1 MPKINPYYRY
11 AQFAASR
18 SRCGPGSLT
27 ERIAY
32 GPALV
37 TESTRTVMFD
47 HLFPSAGPTEL
58 SALLAVFLFGL
69 LGSTHCVGMCG
80 GIVATLSRQP
90 RTIPLRVEPREPE
103 AFAGHPSPIPGPD
116 PTGRPNEAAARH
128 TPGHPGPG
136 SANGQTLTRQL
147 AYNGGRLASYA
158 LAGLLAG
165 ATGSAAALAEHLL
178 PIQQFA
184 FVAGSLVMMV
194 IGLQMIGVP
203 AVSSVMEGAGRVIWP
218 FVQPLAQS
226 TLRLQG
232 LRGAFAAGLAWGWV
246 PCAMVYGVLAL
257 AIVSG
262 NPLSGAMIMLVFGL
276 GTAPALIGL
285 GWVSA
290 RGSSRFDT
298 PRLRRTIGFAIVIF
312 ALAGLARLDPIGR
325 IHQFGELCLSWI
337 R

>member
-1 MPKINPYYRY
+1 
-11 AQFAASR
+11 
-18 SRCGPGSLT
+18 
-27 ERIAY
+27 
-32 GPALV
+32 
-37 TESTRTVMFD
+37 MFD
-47 HLFPSAGPTEL
+47 HLLPTAGPAEL

-90 RTIPLRVEPREPE
+90 RTIAIRVEQGEAQ
-103 AFAGHPSPIPGPD
+103 AFAGHTRPIPEP
-116 PTGRPNEAAARH
+116 GRADRPIQAGARH

-136 SANGQTLTRQL
+136 STNRQTLTRQL
-147 AYNGGRLASYA
+147 AYNGGRLASYTI
-158 LAGLLAG
+158 AGLLAG

-178 PIQQFA
+178 PVQQIA

-194 IGLQMIGVP
+194 IGLQMIGVA
-203 AVSSVMEGAGRVIWP
+203 AVSSAMEGAGRVVWP
-218 FVQPLAQS
+218 IVQPLAQS

-262 NPLSGAMIMLVFGL
+262 NPLSGATIMLVFGL

-285 GWVSA
+285 GWASA
-290 RGSSRFDT
+290 RGSTRFDT
-298 PRLRRTIGFAIVIF
+298 PRLRRVIGIAIVVF